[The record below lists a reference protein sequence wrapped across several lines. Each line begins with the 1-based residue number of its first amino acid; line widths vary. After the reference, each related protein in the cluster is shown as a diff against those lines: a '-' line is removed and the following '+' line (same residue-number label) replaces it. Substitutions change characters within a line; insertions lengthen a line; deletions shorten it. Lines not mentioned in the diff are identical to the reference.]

1 MPAGQYHIFADQGST
16 FKLFLEYQTFGNTA
30 IDLNSYIADMQVRR
44 NSANDNL
51 LLHFSGTTLAG
62 AVTGGGLTGSYTG
75 TGGVSGVG
83 GITLN
88 ASSTGAT
95 GTTGGIFVLADAT
108 TMKNIPSGRHF
119 YNLEVVNGS
128 EVTRI
133 LEGRFEIDAEIVR

>member
-16 FKLFLEYQTFGNTA
+16 FKLFVEYQTSGSTA
-30 IDLNSYIADMQVRR
+30 IDLANYSADLQVRR
-44 NSANDNL
+44 NTSNENI

-62 AVTGGGLTGSYTG
+62 AVTGGGSTGSYTG
-75 TGGVSGVG
+75 TGGIAGSG

-88 ASSTGAT
+88 GNSAGAT
-95 GTTGGIFVLADAT
+95 GYTGGIFILADAT

-119 YNLEVVNGS
+119 YNLEVINGS